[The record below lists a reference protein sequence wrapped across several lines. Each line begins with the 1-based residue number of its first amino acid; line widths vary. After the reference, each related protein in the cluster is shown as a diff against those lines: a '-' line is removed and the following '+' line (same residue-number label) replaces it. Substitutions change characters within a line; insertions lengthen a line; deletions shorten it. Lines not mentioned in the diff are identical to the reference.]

1 LDGLPLGHLGILEI
15 LYPESTVCVIIL
27 AAFLAIEQLIFVC
40 AFVRLADEDAFLFI
54 TDAAILETIGLGF
67 GQLDCAAAH
76 LLYFNETN

>member
-1 LDGLPLGHLGILEI
+1 M
-15 LYPESTVCVIIL
+15 IIPP
-27 AAFLAIEQLIFVC
+27 AFLAIEQLVFVC
-40 AFVRLADEDAFLFI
+40 AFLRLADEDSFLFI